1 MRLLYCTF
9 QTVNTSNCSSYDTL
23 QNDIVD
29 AQNAG
34 GRIIVCGDMNAR
46 TAEQDDYTRLADLQ
60 DFVDVPEE
68 GAYLGADVPQR
79 SNCDK
84 ASTTGTWGEELLEL
98 CRSTELL
105 IVNGR
110 TPGDPTGRFT
120 FTSPQGQSVVDYFLV
135 SAQHLSS
142 VADMRVMCDA
152 QYCNLSRDMPY
163 DRELFSLTCHV
174 ASVHLVLMHTA
185 HHHNP
190 TLTQNSSMW
199 NHRLMHTSNV

>member
-1 MRLLYCTF
+1 M
-9 QTVNTSNCSSYDTL
+9 
-23 QNDIVD
+23 
-29 AQNAG
+29 
-34 GRIIVCGDMNAR
+34 
-46 TAEQDDYTRLADLQ
+46 YTRLADLQ

-163 DRELFSLTCHV
+163 DREKSDHFPLQLDLSLGAQFAAVRWTTSIKAIQV
-174 ASVHLVLMHTA
+174 ITRTRQRDSPLVRKLQIAASRA
-185 HHHNP
+185 A
-190 TLTQNSSMW
+190 
-199 NHRLMHTSNV
+199 NHKGIP